1 MRRSFNTCN
10 TPEPV
15 PPHTYENVPAV
26 PVHLGTRS
34 EITDISY
41 FGAQSEVGTDLSHF
55 MPTRSEITDFTS
67 VTFNSQIPLS
77 RNSPQNRWNLYPRS
91 ETSTTASR
99 RSRISRRTTL
109 SLSSGFIKPV
119 GHFSR
124 TIKDRGR
131 FVWELF
137 KLNYRMLISLTLTLF
152 VAIFVFPLCLC

>member
-1 MRRSFNTCN
+1 M
-10 TPEPV
+10 
-15 PPHTYENVPAV
+15 
-26 PVHLGTRS
+26 
-34 EITDISY
+34 
-41 FGAQSEVGTDLSHF
+41 
-55 MPTRSEITDFTS
+55 TDFTN
-67 VTFNSQIPLS
+67 VTFNSQIPLES
-77 RNSPQNRWNLYPRS
+77 RNSPQHRWNLYPS

-152 VAIFVFPLCLC
+152 VAIFVFPLSLC